1 MEHIVETITLDI
13 DEQAELDFK
22 VKIEGTNSA
31 PRVRLVCESS
41 DMAYMFAGRQAT
53 DADDVVRFTLPQMK
67 DKITEGV
74 FPARVEV
81 FVENRYF
88 TPVQFNVAFK
98 KSVKVVAESITLV
111 SKPQK
116 QEVTVSAG
124 PIVVRQVPRPVVE
137 DAVKPLIQK
146 PTYTPDTNK
155 VQSQR
160 AHKVNSLRERYEQ
173 KSTHK
178 H

>member
-1 MEHIVETITLDI
+1 MEHTVETITLDI

-41 DMAYMFAGRQAT
+41 DMAYMFAGRQAL

-98 KSVKVVAESITLV
+98 KSVKVVAESIMLV

-124 PIVVRQVPRPVVE
+124 PIVVRQAQKTVVE
-137 DAVKPLIQK
+137 EIVKPPVQK
-146 PTYTPDTNK
+146 QAYTPDAGK

-160 AHKVNSLRERYEQ
+160 VDKVGSLRERYEQ
-173 KSTHK
+173 KATHK